1 LIITNSYQGFYFWK
15 GGVLLKLKVIISI
28 NRNMMV
34 DPTIK
39 QKKKRRYEELIEIDP
54 KKEEEEDDPPSFK
67 QADGF
72 GFKNM

>member
-1 LIITNSYQGFYFWK
+1 
-15 GGVLLKLKVIISI
+15 
-28 NRNMMV
+28 MV

-54 KKEEEEDDPPSFK
+54 KKEKKDDHPPSFK

-72 GFKNM
+72 ELKYI

>member
-1 LIITNSYQGFYFWK
+1 
-15 GGVLLKLKVIISI
+15 
-28 NRNMMV
+28 MV

-54 KKEEEEDDPPSFK
+54 KTEEKVDHPPSFK

-72 GFKNM
+72 EFKIYM